1 MNTELLDRLLK
12 ASPRVLID
20 IVRDDSTDPAT
31 LTYTVNPE
39 LSRREE
45 LLSSIRVKPR
55 PGFVHADITMWNRG
69 GNVGTIC
76 MNASDTGPFV
86 ARLLGVEPSDLVA
99 TSPHRSIEVWPY
111 WTIPA
116 RLGVITLGQPVG
128 APVSYSAEEMDRVL
142 TRVVREHKC

>member
-1 MNTELLDRLLK
+1 MSALLERLLK
-12 ASPRVLID
+12 ASPRVIIN

-39 LSRREE
+39 NSRRDE
-45 LLSSIRVKPR
+45 LISYIRVKPR

-69 GNVGTIC
+69 GNVGTIV
-76 MNASDTGPFV
+76 MSAEDTGPFV

-99 TSPHRSIEVWPY
+99 DKPHKSIEVWPY

-116 RLGVITLGQPVG
+116 RLGAITLGQPVG
-128 APVSYSAEEMDRVL
+128 APVGYSAEEVDRAL
-142 TRVVREHKC
+142 TRVVREHKV